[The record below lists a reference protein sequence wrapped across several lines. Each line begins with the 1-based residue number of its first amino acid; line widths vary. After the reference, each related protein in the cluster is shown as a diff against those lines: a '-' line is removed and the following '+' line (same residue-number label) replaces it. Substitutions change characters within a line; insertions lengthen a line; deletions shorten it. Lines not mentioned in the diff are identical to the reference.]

1 MVDSIIDEVRRIRE
15 EHAIK
20 FNYDPEA
27 IFADLKKQEGRS
39 KRTFVSFPAKRIRP
53 LAKVSKR

>member
-15 EHAIK
+15 EHAKK

-27 IFADLKKQEGRS
+27 IFADLKKQEERS

-53 LAKVSKR
+53 LAKASKR